1 MIITLLKKRR
11 GLLNEVQFDD
21 GTYILI
27 DRALCEENCLK
38 ENTEITEEKINFLE
52 DETQKR
58 RCKSRALYYLSC
70 KDYSKKGLFAK
81 LCEAGFSEP
90 FVSETVNRMLELG
103 LIDDNR
109 FSERFVDCCVMNNM
123 SNREIVAKAYLKHA
137 DINTVKELLET
148 ETFGAETV
156 RIKNLLCTKYAQK
169 EDYDKV
175 IAALLRKGFSFGDIK
190 TALFEIKEEQ
200 NEL

>member
-1 MIITLLKKRR
+1 MVITFIKKRR
-11 GLLNEVQFDD
+11 GFLNEVQLSD

-38 ENTEITEEKINFLE
+38 ENTEITEEKVNFLE

-70 KDYSKKGLFAK
+70 KDYSKKGLIVK
-81 LCEAGFSEP
+81 LTEAGFYEP
-90 FVSETVNRMLELG
+90 FVSETVNRMVELG

-109 FSERFVDCCVMNNM
+109 FSERFVENCVMNNM

-175 IAALLRKGFSFGDIK
+175 IATLLRKGFSFSYIK
-190 TALFEIKEEQ
+190 TALFEIKEEE

>member
-1 MIITLLKKRR
+1 MIITLIKKRR
-11 GLLNEVQFDD
+11 GFLNEVQLSD

-38 ENTEITEEKINFLE
+38 ENSEITEEKLNFLE
-52 DETQKR
+52 DETQRR

-70 KDYSKKGLFAK
+70 KDYSKKSLTVK
-81 LCEAGFSEP
+81 LCEAGFFEP
-90 FVSETVNRMLELG
+90 FVSETVNRMVELG
-103 LIDDNR
+103 LIDDIR

-123 SNREIVAKAYLKHA
+123 SNREIMGKAYLKHA

-148 ETFGAETV
+148 ETFGAETL
-156 RIKNLLCTKYAQK
+156 RIKNLLNTKYAQK
-169 EDYDKV
+169 EDSDKV
-175 IAALLRKGFSFGDIK
+175 IAALLRKGFSFSDIK
-190 TALFEIKEEQ
+190 TALFEIKEEK

>member
-11 GLLNEVQFDD
+11 GFLNEVQLSD
-21 GTYILI
+21 GTYILV

-38 ENTEITEEKINFLE
+38 ENCEITEEKVNFLE
-52 DETQKR
+52 DETQRR

-70 KDYSKKGLFAK
+70 KDYSKKGLTVK
-81 LCEAGFSEP
+81 LCEAGFFEP

-109 FSERFVDCCVMNNM
+109 FSERFVENGVMNNM

-137 DINTVKELLET
+137 DINTVKELLIN
-148 ETFGAETV
+148 ETFGAETL
-156 RIKNLLCTKYAQK
+156 RIKNLLNTKYAQK

-175 IAALLRKGFSFGDIK
+175 IAALLRKGFSFADIK
-190 TALFEIKEEQ
+190 TAIFEIEEEH

>member
-11 GLLNEVQFDD
+11 GFLNEVQLSD

-38 ENTEITEEKINFLE
+38 ENTEITEEKVNFLE
-52 DETQKR
+52 DESQRR

-70 KDYSKKGLFAK
+70 KDYSKKGLKAK
-81 LCEAGFSEP
+81 LGEAGFYEP
-90 FVSETVNRMLELG
+90 FITETVDRMLELG
-103 LIDDNR
+103 LIDDSR
-109 FSERFVDCCVMNNM
+109 FSERFVENCVINNM
-123 SNREIVAKAYLKHA
+123 SNREIVGKAYLKHA

-175 IAALLRKGFSFGDIK
+175 IAALLRKGFSFIDIK
-190 TALFEIKEEQ
+190 TALFEIEEQ
-200 NEL
+200 KNEL

>member
-11 GLLNEVQFDD
+11 GFLNEVQLSD
-21 GTYILI
+21 GTYILV

-38 ENTEITEEKINFLE
+38 ENSEITEEKVNFLE

-70 KDYSKKGLFAK
+70 KDYSKTGLKAK
-81 LCEAGFSEP
+81 LTEAGFPEP

-103 LIDDNR
+103 LIDDTR
-109 FSERFVDCCVMNNM
+109 FSERFVDCCVQNNM
-123 SNREIVAKAYLKHA
+123 SNREIVGRAYLKHA
-137 DINTVKELLET
+137 DINTVKALLET
-148 ETFGAETV
+148 ETFGCESE
-156 RIKNLLCTKYAQK
+156 RIKRLLNTKYAQK
-169 EDYDKV
+169 SDSEKV

-190 TALFEIKEEQ
+190 TALFEIKEEE